1 MTSQLLNKL
10 LVIGAAAAA
19 LSVAACN
26 KPATNE
32 ADNTGAANAMAASA
46 TNEATNTSA
55 NTTGAMNTATN
66 TGG

>member
-1 MTSQLLNKL
+1 MTSQVLNKL

-19 LSVAACN
+19 LSVAACS

-32 ADNTGAANAMAASA
+32 ADTGTANATAAS
-46 TNEATNTSA
+46 TSNDVTNTST
-55 NTTGAMNTATN
+55 NSMGATNTATN

>member
-1 MTSQLLNKL
+1 MTSQVLNKL

-19 LSVAACN
+19 LSVAACS
-26 KPATNE
+26 KPATND
-32 ADNTGAANAMAASA
+32 ADAGASNATAASA
-46 TNEATNTSA
+46 SNDVTNTSA

>member
-1 MTSQLLNKL
+1 MTSQVLNKL

-19 LSVAACN
+19 LSVAACS
-26 KPATNE
+26 KPATSE
-32 ADNTGAANAMAASA
+32 ADNTGANAMAASA
-46 TNEATNTSA
+46 SNDVTNTSA